1 MLAAAAPGVFS
12 GARSTPLAIVYHGT
26 SRSNFRKIMEGNL
39 RVPDGK
45 DVTHATDKGYFGR
58 GIYTTTDPRLAFAYA
73 RDAIVFACLALPGRQ
88 YRALFCRDRGLGKQP
103 GYDSHLG
110 YEPDGA
116 PQLVFFDEDQIL
128 PCYLVDRSNHPRA
141 KTALERAVRTIAE
154 ATGNA
159 RPGDGI
165 PTNSL
170 LAAGASF
177 LDVAATPFV
186 APFTDAKL

>member
-1 MLAAAAPGVFS
+1 M
-12 GARSTPLAIVYHGT
+12 
-26 SRSNFRKIMEGNL
+26 
-39 RVPDGK
+39 
-45 DVTHATDKGYFGR
+45 
-58 GIYTTTDPRLAFAYA
+58 
-73 RDAIVFACLALPGRQ
+73 
-88 YRALFCRDRGLGKQP
+88 FCRDRGLGKQP